1 MPALRFP
8 KLRRCLALR
17 RTESLLTLCKMT
29 TRILPIVKVLE
40 QTGLSRRTLYSEISE
55 GRFPKPVQLT
65 ARRVGWP
72 EADVEDWLAAKIAE
86 RNSGVTR

>member
-1 MPALRFP
+1 
-8 KLRRCLALR
+8 
-17 RTESLLTLCKMT
+17 MT
-29 TRILPIVKVLE
+29 TRILPIGKVLE

-72 EADVEDWLAAKIAE
+72 EADVEDWLVAKIAL
-86 RNSGVTR
+86 RDLGQAR